1 MSQTHS
7 PALPATAT
15 KTLHE
20 RQRHYDKLHHEKR
33 LQDLDGEWGASMSK
47 HEVLRLRNGS
57 EQALQLINAHG
68 MSCNSVD
75 LSDTDYLAD
84 LDRFAARAA

>member
-33 LQDLDGEWGASMSK
+33 LQDLDGEGPGPGG
-47 HEVLRLRNGS
+47 RGF
-57 EQALQLINAHG
+57 EQRIMPGFVPDGDAIPEGDDVPSATPSG
-68 MSCNSVD
+68 VS
-75 LSDTDYLAD
+75 
-84 LDRFAARAA
+84 